1 MKRSIVAVPAVLT
14 LAACLHGA
22 ALKQQM
28 IGATASPNPMTEGR
42 LVSTPIATTRD
53 GGMLRIVTADDKEV
67 CVNGEIAGDPGGVS
81 DYGFKM
87 QSFASPDDDEDKV
100 KASKSKSVK
109 VLGSYKRLGRGG
121 PEPVTQFQT
130 CFDNGGV
137 FTPQTAYLVIQRD
150 PLPPLGMPMVAVW
163 HFDDSIRQM
172 HAMR

>member
-1 MKRSIVAVPAVLT
+1 MKRSIALILASLPLVACMGP
-14 LAACLHGA
+14 

-28 IGATASPNPMTEGR
+28 IRATASPNPMTEGR
-42 LVSTPIATTRD
+42 LTSTPIATTRE
-53 GGMLRIVTADDKEV
+53 GALLRIITADEKEV
-67 CVNGEIAGDPGGVS
+67 CINGELGGEPEAVS
-81 DYGFKM
+81 GYAFKM
-87 QSFASPDDDEDKV
+87 ESFATLDDDEAKV

-121 PEPVTQFQT
+121 PEPITQFQT

-137 FTPQTAYLVIQRD
+137 FTAQTAYLVIQRD
-150 PLPPLGMPMVAVW
+150 PQPTLGLPMTAVW